1 MLQTGTMIIGRG
13 GASDAVRE
21 GISEE
26 TMRACCKL
34 LRKIPAGLLA
44 IALAA
49 SCCRLKEEW
58 TAFVGGTTI
67 SVRAGAGRIVSGRP
81 AGELTSGKKVVATAR
96 GYGQEWTLI
105 WQKVGRG
112 AADYDGG
119 AYA

>member
-1 MLQTGTMIIGRG
+1 MIIGRG

-21 GISEE
+21 GICEE

-67 SVRAGAGRIVSGRP
+67 SAGGRRQDRKWEACGRVDVGEEGSGDGEGVWTGMDADMAEGGAGCC
-81 AGELTSGKKVVATAR
+81 
-96 GYGQEWTLI
+96 
-105 WQKVGRG
+105 
-112 AADYDGG
+112 
-119 AYA
+119 